1 MSSAAMVVVEDDA
14 DANRQCPV
22 SPTLHT
28 RHRVNTS
35 GWPVAI
41 RTVGAQCRHRYPSP
55 VVRISAPNFGSG
67 RMSGPESHRQ
77 PWRVRSDRSR
87 HSCPSPVV
95 QIFAR
100 NLGSG
105 QVNGPEFH
113 HQPRRVSS
121 ARWHAHLSSVGK
133 PPSVHRRSAA
143 TRARLRSL
151 RSPESCETQL
161 MPNALLAHRRT
172 GPNPALKRNA
182 SSVAR
187 RPSSA
192 GPYGPF
198 CARCP
203 ARHAVGVRLALR

>member
-1 MSSAAMVVVEDDA
+1 MVVVEDDA
-14 DANRQCPV
+14 DANRQCPA
-22 SPTLHT
+22 SPMLHT
-28 RHRVNTS
+28 RRRVNTS
-35 GWPVAI
+35 GWPVAT

-55 VVRISAPNFGSG
+55 VVRISARNFGSG

-95 QIFAR
+95 QISAR

-105 QVNGPEFH
+105 QMNGPESH
-113 HQPRRVSS
+113 HQLRRVSS

-133 PPSVHRRSAA
+133 SPFEHCRFAT

-161 MPNALLAHRRT
+161 MTNVSLSRHRP
-172 GPNPALKRNA
+172 GPNPTLKRSTNG
-182 SSVAR
+182 
-187 RPSSA
+187 RPP
-192 GPYGPF
+192 GPVWRYAVHFRQPGPGVLPLP
-198 CARCP
+198 P
-203 ARHAVGVRLALR
+203 A

>member
-1 MSSAAMVVVEDDA
+1 MAVVEDDA

-35 GWPVAI
+35 GWPVAT

-55 VVRISAPNFGSG
+55 VVRISARNFGSG

-95 QIFAR
+95 PISAR

-105 QVNGPEFH
+105 QMNGPESH
-113 HQPRRVSS
+113 HQLRRVSS

-133 PPSVHRRSAA
+133 SPFEHCRFAT

-161 MPNALLAHRRT
+161 MPNASLTHHRT
-172 GPNPALKRNA
+172 GPNPALKLTVIGVPRW
-182 SSVAR
+182 
-187 RPSSA
+187 PSGA
-192 GPYGPF
+192 GPAAHF
-198 CARCP
+198 AP
-203 ARHAVGVRLALR
+203 AVQRVTPLPAA

>member
-1 MSSAAMVVVEDDA
+1 MVVVEDDA

-22 SPTLHT
+22 SPMLHT

-35 GWPVAI
+35 GWPVAT

-55 VVRISAPNFGSG
+55 VVRISARNFGSG

-95 QIFAR
+95 QISAR

-105 QVNGPEFH
+105 QMNGPESH
-113 HQPRRVSS
+113 HQLRRVSS

-133 PPSVHRRSAA
+133 SPFEHCRFAT

-161 MPNALLAHRRT
+161 MPNFLLAHHRT
-172 GPNPALKRNA
+172 GPNPALKLTVIGVPRW
-182 SSVAR
+182 
-187 RPSSA
+187 PSGA
-192 GPYGPF
+192 GPAAHF
-198 CARCP
+198 AP
-203 ARHAVGVRLALR
+203 AVQRVTPLPAA